1 MRPDR
6 YDRSLFFTHHALDNG
21 RILGL
26 TLSIAIALITV
37 LSGCGNDQTEAEFNG
52 TVLKSAE
59 LSPQFNLSNQFGQ
72 SVTLESLQ
80 GRVVVLTFLYTY
92 CPDVCPIITTQLKG
106 VQGQLEEEANAVEF
120 VAISV
125 DPERDTVEAAR
136 DYLERWKLGDKW
148 QFLVGS
154 RETLAPVWSSY
165 YLDPY
170 AEDARGE
177 TPTPEPR
184 GAMDSLSAAITE
196 RYLVVHSAPV
206 FLIDRNGRRRVVFTS
221 PLNPEEIIQDIRRLL
236 R

>member
-1 MRPDR
+1 MRPYR
-6 YDRSLFFTHHALDNG
+6 YDRSPFSPRRALGNA
-21 RILGL
+21 RALGL
-26 TLSIAIALITV
+26 TILIAIALITV
-37 LSGCGNDQTEAEFNG
+37 LGGCRNDQTETEFNG

-59 LSPQFNLSNQFGQ
+59 LSPQFNLTNQLGQ
-72 SVTLESLQ
+72 SVTLQNMQ

-92 CPDVCPIITTQLKG
+92 CPDVCPIITTQLKD
-106 VQGQLEEEANAVEF
+106 VHEQLDGEASGVEF

-136 DYLERWKLGDKW
+136 DYLERWKLGNEW

-154 RETLAPVWSSY
+154 REILAPIWESY

-170 AEDARGE
+170 AEDLREE

-184 GAMDSLSAAITE
+184 GAIDGLSAAIAE
-196 RYLVVHSAPV
+196 KYLVIHSAPV
-206 FLIDRNGRRRVVFTS
+206 FLIDPNGRRRVVFTS
-221 PLNPEEIIQDIRRLL
+221 PLDPAEIVQDIRTLL